1 MAAVTGRVPDE
12 VAPFSPQALLLTADG
27 RAALRRRPGRSRV

>member
-12 VAPFSPQALLLTADG
+12 AAPFSPQVPLLTADA
-27 RAALRRRPGRSRV
+27 RAALRRRPGCGAA